1 MPYKKTKANERA
13 LPTGQSSRSTDD
25 KVLFWRLCFQMS
37 VMLPQRRAKTG
48 EQIHGWWFPAF
59 CGSLPD
65 DKEGGGGERYAYLHT
80 AFEHLGP
87 VSFETQIVYWFP
99 MKFPIDFLS
108 VSI

>member
-1 MPYKKTKANERA
+1 MAYKKTKANERA

-48 EQIHGWWFPAF
+48 EQIQGWWFPAF

-65 DKEGGGGERYAYLHT
+65 DKEGRCAYLLT
-80 AFEHLGP
+80 AFKKLGP
-87 VSFETQIVYWFP
+87 VSFETLIVYLFP
-99 MKFPIDFLS
+99 MKFPTDFLS

>member
-1 MPYKKTKANERA
+1 MAYKKTKVNERA
-13 LPTGQSSRSTDD
+13 LPTGQSSRSTDDKDD

-48 EQIHGWWFPAF
+48 EQIQGWWFPAF

-65 DKEGGGGERYAYLHT
+65 DKEGGGGERCAYFKQLR
-80 AFEHLGP
+80 P
-87 VSFETQIVYWFP
+87 VSFETLIVYWFP
-99 MKFPIDFLS
+99 MKFPTDFLS

>member
-1 MPYKKTKANERA
+1 MAYKKTKANERA

-37 VMLPQRRAKTG
+37 VILPQRRAKTG
-48 EQIHGWWFPAF
+48 EQIQGWWFPAF

-65 DKEGGGGERYAYLHT
+65 DKEGRCAYLHT
-80 AFEHLGP
+80 AIKQLGP
-87 VSFETQIVYWFP
+87 VSFETLIVYWFP
-99 MKFPIDFLS
+99 MKFPTDFLS